1 MTYARNHLGVRRSK
15 GVVRVQHLR
24 AFRTKFA
31 DTSLRTPYGSL
42 AKLLPAANRGNST
55 TVAFISGGAHGMT
68 CKIQGHGGF
77 L

>member
-1 MTYARNHLGVRRSK
+1 MTHVRNHLGVRRPR

-24 AFRTKFA
+24 TFRTKFA

-42 AKLLPAANRGNST
+42 AKLLPAANRGDST
-55 TVAFISGGAHGMT
+55 TVTFISGGSHGMPG
-68 CKIQGHGGF
+68 KIQAYGGF